1 MTPEGRVM
9 PRRNQLEETAED
21 DLLLVNLNARI
32 SKELWRRMRVKCVE
46 EERLLRDFITEAL
59 KDQLK
64 TLNGR

>member
-9 PRRNQLEETAED
+9 PRRNQLEDTATD
-21 DLLLVNLNARI
+21 DLLVNLNARI
-32 SKELWRRMRVKCVE
+32 SKELWRRMRVRCVE
-46 EERLLRDFITEAL
+46 EGRLLRDFITEAL

>member
-1 MTPEGRVM
+1 M
-9 PRRNQLEETAED
+9 PRRNQLEETATD
-21 DLLLVNLNARI
+21 DLLVNLNARI

>member
-1 MTPEGRVM
+1 M
-9 PRRNQLEETAED
+9 PRRNQLEDTATD
-21 DLLLVNLNARI
+21 DLLVNLNARI

>member
-9 PRRNQLEETAED
+9 PRRNQLEETATD
-21 DLLLVNLNARI
+21 DLLVNLNARI
-32 SKELWRRMRVKCVE
+32 SKELWRRMRVRCVE

>member
-1 MTPEGRVM
+1 M
-9 PRRNQLEETAED
+9 PRRNQPEETAAD
-21 DLLLVNLNARI
+21 DLLVNLNARI

-46 EERLLRDFITEAL
+46 EGRLLRDFITEAL

>member
-1 MTPEGRVM
+1 MTPEERVM
-9 PRRNQLEETAED
+9 PRRSQLEETATD
-21 DLLLVNLNARI
+21 DLLVNLNARI
-32 SKELWRRMRVKCVE
+32 SKELWRRMRVRCVE

>member
-9 PRRNQLEETAED
+9 PRRNQLEDTATD
-21 DLLLVNLNARI
+21 DLLVNLNARI

>member
-1 MTPEGRVM
+1 M
-9 PRRNQLEETAED
+9 PRRSQLEETATD
-21 DLLLVNLNARI
+21 DLLVNLNARI
-32 SKELWRRMRVKCVE
+32 SKELWRRMRVRCVE